1 MRTPVMSNL
10 LSVLVLL
17 SAANAGATSASAT
30 APETAPAT
38 QPTTA
43 PATKPT
49 TAPAPTAGVT
59 EVVTSTTKQE
69 VDIGLMY
76 NGDYIYFFGSVPVA
90 GADVIV
96 KLTSTDDV
104 PLKVD
109 RKGKV
114 GLFWMNVKQF
124 SVTGL
129 PLVYKLHSTRPIA
142 QIVDGDLARELG
154 IGYDVLKQRM
164 QLKLERGSA
173 EDDDRDTVFAG
184 VMRIKQDSNLY
195 NIDEKR
201 IEVTGGKIFKHNF
214 RFPPAAKEGTYAA
227 ESYIIKDGKLIARG
241 IDMIKIQKTG
251 IEAAFTNLAKKH
263 AVLYGIACV
272 VIALGMG
279 LLVGVIFKKGGGH

>member
-1 MRTPVMSNL
+1 MKAPSPSTL
-10 LSVLVLL
+10 LAAAVLFVT
-17 SAANAGATSASAT
+17 SSAGASPETQPAT
-30 APETAPAT
+30 AS
-38 QPTTA
+38 
-43 PATKPT
+43 
-49 TAPAPTAGVT
+49 VT
-59 EVVTSTTKQE
+59 EVVTSTTKQDVE
-69 VDIGLMY
+69 IGLMY
-76 NGDYIYFFGSVPVA
+76 NGDYIYFFGSVPEP

-96 KLTSTDDV
+96 KLTSTDDTPITV
-104 PLKVD
+104 N

-142 QIVDGDLARELG
+142 QIVDPALAAELG

-173 EDDDRDTVFAG
+173 ESDDRDMVFDG
-184 VMRIKQDSNLY
+184 VLRLKKEANLY
-195 NIDEKR
+195 NVDEKR
-201 IEVTGGKIFKHNF
+201 IEVTGGKIFKHYF
-214 RFPPAAKEGTYAA
+214 RFPPAAKEGTYTA

-241 IDMIKIQKTG
+241 IDMIKIQKSG
-251 IEAAFTNLAKKH
+251 VEAAFTNLAQKH
-263 AVLYGIACV
+263 SVLYGIFCV